1 MNITSGLAL
10 PFGHYS
16 TDVNAERWLA
26 DVIVNLSVYG
36 EARFIASL
44 NAAIRA
50 ENGAKP
56 IFRVRMGGTPQQT
69 DGTQILRVA
78 PSTSPVD
85 WTIYLLRTATAID
98 IGPTLFKLT
107 GQTSTAGDTAEIS
120 AATLSLW
127 FGDVDETPEP
137 IPTGEFSM
145 SKLGDDIWLD
155 QVSEVGAAE
164 MAVTG
169 SGDWAAVSDRLAVQ
183 QSLIRRFLTK
193 PGDYFVDPGY
203 GAGLLAAVKKRMRSS
218 DLDTL
223 AARIRQQ
230 ALAEPRVRAVT
241 NVTVSALTGNVNGI
255 RYSITVDL
263 VADGKPM
270 TFGQEV
276 T

>member
-10 PFGHYS
+10 PFDHYS
-16 TDVNAERWLA
+16 TDSGDERWLA

-85 WTIYLLRTATAID
+85 WTVYLLRTATAID
-98 IGPTLFKLT
+98 IGPALFKLT
-107 GQTSTAGDTAEIS
+107 GQSSAGDAAEIS
-120 AATLSLW
+120 AATLALW
-127 FGDVDETPEP
+127 FGDVSEAPETPA
-137 IPTGEFSM
+137 TGEFLM
-145 SKLGDDIWLD
+145 SKTGDDIWLD

-164 MAVTG
+164 MAVTN
-169 SGDWAAVSDRLAVQ
+169 SGDWAPVSGRLAVQ

-193 PGDYFVDPGY
+193 PGDYLVDPTY
-203 GAGLLAAVKKRMRSS
+203 GAGLLAAVKKRMRES
-218 DLDTL
+218 DL
-223 AARIRQQ
+223 AAIASRLRAQ
-230 ALAEPRVRAVT
+230 ALREPRVRAVT
-241 NVTVSALTGNVNGI
+241 AISVESLSGTANGLK
-255 RYSITVDL
+255 YTITVDL
-263 VADGKPM
+263 VGDGRPM

-276 T
+276 S